1 MLAHCLLIVLFY
13 ALNNIMF
20 TKRNLKW
27 PITLIL
33 GHCVIFAKPVTP
45 ILKELLEIVNAFDKA
60 NAAGKQTAL
69 ATVVLVEGSSYRR
82 AGARM
87 LVTEDGQ
94 LTGAISGGCLEGDAL
109 RKARLAMAQSKPMLV
124 TYDTTDEDDA
134 KFGVGLGC
142 NGIIHILIEPIF
154 PGRGISPVTLFKH
167 FLSKREPVVLVTMFS
182 LADRQAS
189 QPGTCLLM
197 KADETTQGNIVDEEI
212 KDAVLEDAVDVLKN
226 GNSVTKTYIYGNG
239 YTCFIE
245 LLQPAVSLVIFG
257 AGNDAIPMVQF
268 ASVLGWQVT
277 LVDGRANYA
286 VPERFPQV
294 KKIIIAKPEKALVD
308 IIIDDR
314 TVMVLMTHNYNYDM
328 ATLRQLLPLQLPYVA
343 ALGPKKR
350 LLRMLDELKEEGLD
364 VTNEQLKSIFGPA
377 GLDIGSENSDEIAL
391 SIITEI
397 QAVLNKKTVNSLR
410 NKEAVHNRHIKPV
423 VQQAVTSA
431 DEKS

>member
-1 MLAHCLLIVLFY
+1 
-13 ALNNIMF
+13 
-20 TKRNLKW
+20 
-27 PITLIL
+27 
-33 GHCVIFAKPVTP
+33 
-45 ILKELLEIVNAFDKA
+45 LKELNDIINAFDKA
-60 NAAGKQTAL
+60 NAAGRQTAL

-124 TYDTTDEDDA
+124 TYDTTDDDDA

-154 PGRGISPVTLFKH
+154 PAKETSPITLFKQ

-182 LADRQAS
+182 LADRQAP

-197 KADETTQGNIVDEEI
+197 KADETTQGSIVDEEI
-212 KDAVLEDAVDVLKN
+212 KDAVLADAVDVLKN
-226 GNSVTKTYIYGNG
+226 GNSVTKTYVYGNG

-257 AGNDAIPMVQF
+257 AGNDAIPVVQF
-268 ASVLGWQVT
+268 ASVLGWHIT

-294 KKIIIAKPEKALVD
+294 KKIIIAKPDKALANIVL
-308 IIIDDR
+308 DDR
-314 TVMVLMTHNYNYDM
+314 TAMILMTHNYNYDM
-328 ATLRQLLPLQLPYVA
+328 AMLRQLLPLKLPYVA
-343 ALGPKKR
+343 SLGPKKR
-350 LLRMLDELKEEGLD
+350 LQRMLDELKEEGLNVASD
-364 VTNEQLKSIFGPA
+364 QLESIFGPA
-377 GLDIGSENSDEIAL
+377 GIDIGSENSDEIAL
-391 SIITEI
+391 SIIAEI
-397 QAVLNKKTVNSLR
+397 QAILNKKTVNSLR
-410 NKEAVHNRHIKPV
+410 DKQAVHTRHIKPV
-423 VQQAVTSA
+423 MQQTAA
-431 DEKS
+431 AEEGKN